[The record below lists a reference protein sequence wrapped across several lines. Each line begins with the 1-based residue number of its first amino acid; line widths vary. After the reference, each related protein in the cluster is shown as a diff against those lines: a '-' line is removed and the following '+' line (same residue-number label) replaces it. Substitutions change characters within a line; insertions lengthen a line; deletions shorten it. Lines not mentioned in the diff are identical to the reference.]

1 MKLNIK
7 DTIKVGFAFFTIC
20 MFWQLYDT
28 LLPLIMTN
36 TFGLS
41 DIVRGFLMGLDNILA
56 LFLLPLF
63 GSISDR
69 SNSKRGR
76 RTPFFVI
83 GVILSAVL
91 LITISVVD
99 QQGLINLKKQGV
111 LDNAELYR
119 KEYVTDSQILEYL
132 NNDKHTEEAG
142 FIVQYGIEDGKVPA
156 DFDAKEEPGKFYELI
171 PIKVEGKTSTAYL
184 DLVIPAREALAYE
197 TTQNDPTL
205 LIAFVAVLF
214 LVLVAMATYRSP
226 AVALMPDVTPKPLR
240 SQANAII
247 NIMGGLGSGVAMI
260 IMFLRKDYSSNILIF
275 ALTAG
280 AMLASMI
287 YFRRAVDEPA
297 LVEKKKRIVAAY
309 DAAHGT
315 DIENELDEEEA
326 LSGTD
331 KLSPAKRKSLILI
344 LFSIFLWFLGY
355 NAMTSTLS
363 IYAANNLGFT
373 DATLIYLTM
382 IPSIF
387 SAVMFLPAAILAAKI
402 GRRRSILL
410 GIVILISGLIACYTL
425 VTPATKERLYY
436 LLAFVTAGWA
446 TININS
452 YPMIVEMSKGS
463 NVGKYTGYYYTFS
476 MAAQGV
482 APMFL
487 GVFMNLFGSRHIMFI
502 YAAVFV
508 FFSGITMFFVK
519 HGDSVIVKKGE
530 VALEAVPQKSAGSAS
545 SDLDWFK

>member
-41 DIVRGFLMGLDNILA
+41 DVVRGFLMGLDNILA

-63 GSISDR
+63 GAISDR
-69 SNSKRGR
+69 TNSKRGR
-76 RTPFFVI
+76 RTPYFVV
-83 GVILSAVL
+83 GVILSAIL
-91 LITISVVD
+91 LITIAVVD
-99 QQGLINLKKQGV
+99 HVGLTNLKDQGV
-111 LDNAELYR
+111 LNNAELYQ
-119 KEYVTDSQILEYL
+119 KEYVTDAKILEYL
-132 NNDKHTEEAG
+132 NDDKNAEEADY
-142 FIVQYGIEDGKVPA
+142 IVQYAIEDGSVAA
-156 DFDAKEEPGKFYELI
+156 DFVAKDNPSKFYEII

-184 DLVIPAREALAYE
+184 ELVVPAREALAKAY
-197 TTQNDPTL
+197 TQSDPTL
-205 LIAFVAVLF
+205 LYIFVGVLF
-214 LVLVAMATYRSP
+214 LVLVAMAIYRSP
-226 AVALMPDVTPKPLR
+226 SVALMPDVTPKPLR

-247 NIMGGLGSGVAMI
+247 NIMGGLGGGVAMV
-260 IMFLRKDYSSNILIF
+260 IMFLRKDYSSNVLIF
-275 ALTAG
+275 ALTAA

-297 LVEKKKRIVAAY
+297 LVERKKKIVAEY

-326 LSGTD
+326 LSGSD
-331 KLSPAKRKSLILI
+331 KLSPPKRKSLILI
-344 LFSIFLWFLGY
+344 LVSIFLWFSGY

-373 DATLIYLTM
+373 DATLIFLTM
-382 IPSIF
+382 IPAVF
-387 SAVMFLPAAILAAKI
+387 SAVMFLPAALLASKI

-410 GIVILISGLIACYTL
+410 GIVILIGGLIACFVL
-425 VTPATKERLYY
+425 VTPANKELLYI

-487 GVFMNLFGSRHIMFI
+487 GFFIELFGGNRHIMFV
-502 YAAVFV
+502 YAAIFV
-508 FFSGITMFFVK
+508 FLSGVTMFFVK
-519 HGDSVIVKKGE
+519 HGDSATIKKR
-530 VALEAVPQKSAGSAS
+530 QTN
-545 SDLDWFK
+545 

>member
-1 MKLNIK
+1 MKLKLNIK

-20 MFWQLYDT
+20 VFWQLYDT

-36 TFGLS
+36 TFGLN
-41 DIVRGFLMGLDNILA
+41 DIWRGLLMGLDNILA

-76 RTPFFVI
+76 RTPFFVV
-83 GVILSAVL
+83 GVIISAL
-91 LITISVVD
+91 MLITIAGVD
-99 QQGLINLKKQGV
+99 HVGLKNLKSKGV
-111 LDNAELYR
+111 LDNAVLY
-119 KEYVTDSQILEYL
+119 EAGYVADEQILEYL
-132 NNDKHTEEAG
+132 EQPEHAKEINY
-142 FIVQYGIEDGKVPA
+142 IIEYALRDGKI
-156 DFDAKEEPGKFYELI
+156 EEGFVASENLSKFYELI
-171 PIKVEGKTSTAYL
+171 PVKVEGKTATAYL
-184 DLVIPAREALAYE
+184 ELVIPAREALAHAN
-197 TTQNDPTL
+197 TQADPQL
-205 LIAFVAVLF
+205 LIIFVVLLF
-214 LVLVAMATYRSP
+214 LTLVAMATYRSP
-226 AVALMPDVTPKPLR
+226 SVALMPDVTPKPLR

-247 NIMGGLGSGVAMI
+247 NIMGGLGSGAAMI

-275 ALTAG
+275 VLTA
-280 AMLASMI
+280 AVMLLAMI
-287 YFRRAVDEPA
+287 YFKHAVDEPG
-297 LVEKKKRIVAAY
+297 LVEKKRRTVAAY

-315 DIENELDEEEA
+315 DIENEADEEEA
-326 LSGTD
+326 KSGSDALST
-331 KLSPAKRKSLILI
+331 SKRKSLILI
-344 LFSIFLWFLGY
+344 LSSIFLWFMGY

-363 IYAANNLGFT
+363 IYAANNLGFQ

-387 SAVMFLPAAILAAKI
+387 SAIMFLPAAILASKI
-402 GRRRSILL
+402 GRKRSILL
-410 GIVILISGLIACYTL
+410 GIIILIGGLIACFVM
-425 VTPATKERLYY
+425 VTPANKELLYI

-487 GVFMNLFGSRHIMFI
+487 GLFIKLFNNNRHIMFV
-502 YAAVFV
+502 YAAIFV
-508 FFSGITMFFVK
+508 FLSGITMLFVK
-519 HGDSVIVKKGE
+519 HGDSVAIK
-530 VALEAVPQKSAGSAS
+530 QKA
-545 SDLDWFK
+545 

>member
-1 MKLNIK
+1 MKLKLNIK

-20 MFWQLYDT
+20 VFWQLYDT

-36 TFGLS
+36 TFGLN
-41 DIVRGFLMGLDNILA
+41 DVYRGLLMGLDNILA

-69 SNSKRGR
+69 CRSRWGR
-76 RTPFFVI
+76 RTPFFVV
-83 GVILSAVL
+83 GVIMSAVL
-91 LITISVVD
+91 LITISAVD
-99 QQGLINLKKQGV
+99 HIGLKNLKKAGV
-111 LDNAELYR
+111 LDNAVLY
-119 KEYVTDSQILEYL
+119 EQGFVTDAKIMEFLEDED
-132 NNDKHTEEAG
+132 NAAEIDH
-142 FIVQYGIEDGKVPA
+142 IVQYAVEAQKVEEGFVAADNPA
-156 DFDAKEEPGKFYELI
+156 KFYEII
-171 PIKVEGKTSTAYL
+171 PVKVEGKTSTAYL
-184 DLVIPAREALAYE
+184 ELVVPAREAFANAF
-197 TTQNDPTL
+197 TQKDNQL
-205 LIAFVAVLF
+205 LIIFVVTLF
-214 LVLVAMATYRSP
+214 LALVAMATYRSP
-226 AVALMPDVTPKPLR
+226 SVALMPDVTPKPLR
-240 SQANAII
+240 SPANAII
-247 NIMGGLGSGVAMI
+247 NIMGGLGGGAAMI

-275 ALTAG
+275 ALTA
-280 AMLASMI
+280 AVMLIAMI
-287 YFRRAVDEPA
+287 YFKHAVDEPA
-297 LVEKKKRIVAAY
+297 LVERKKKIVAAY

-344 LFSIFLWFLGY
+344 LSSIFLWFMGY
-355 NAMTSTLS
+355 NAMSSTLS

-387 SAVMFLPAAILAAKI
+387 SAVMFLPAAFLASKI

-410 GIVILISGLIACYTL
+410 GIFILIGGLIACFVM
-425 VTPATKERLYY
+425 VTPANKELLYI

-482 APMFL
+482 APVFLGLFIKLFNNNRHLMFL
-487 GVFMNLFGSRHIMFI
+487 
-502 YAAVFV
+502 YAAIFV
-508 FFSGITMFFVK
+508 FCAGITMFFVR
-519 HGDSVIVKKGE
+519 HGDSVVIRKDK
-530 VALEAVPQKSAGSAS
+530 
-545 SDLDWFK
+545 

>member
-41 DIVRGFLMGLDNILA
+41 DITRGFLMGLDNILA

-69 SNSKRGR
+69 FNGKRGR
-76 RTPFFVI
+76 RTPFFVT
-83 GVILSAVL
+83 GVILSAIL
-91 LITISVVD
+91 LITIAVVD
-99 QQGLINLKKQGV
+99 HQGLANLKKEGV
-111 LDNAELYR
+111 LDNAKLYS

-132 NNDKHTEEAG
+132 NNDDYAEEAD
-142 FIVQYGIEDGKVPA
+142 FIVQYAIEDGKVPA
-156 DFDAKEEPGKFYELI
+156 DFNAKDDPGKFYELI
-171 PIKVEGKTSTAYL
+171 PIKVEGKTSNAYL
-184 DLVIPAREALAYE
+184 SLVIPARESLAYDY
-197 TTQNDPTL
+197 TQSDPQL
-205 LIAFVAVLF
+205 LIIFVAVLF

-247 NIMGGLGSGVAMI
+247 NIMGGLGGGVAMV
-260 IMFLRKDYSSNILIF
+260 IMFLRKDYASNILIF
-275 ALTAG
+275 ALTAA
-280 AMLASMI
+280 AMLGSMI
-287 YFRRAVDEPA
+287 YFRHAVNEPA
-297 LVEKKKRIVAAY
+297 LVERKKKIVADF

-326 LSGTD
+326 LSGSD

-344 LFSIFLWFLGY
+344 LCSIFLWFLGY

-363 IYAANNLGFT
+363 IYASNNLGFT

-387 SAVMFLPAAILAAKI
+387 SAVMFLPAALLASKI

-410 GIVILISGLIACYTL
+410 GIVILIGGLIACYVM
-425 VTPATKERLYY
+425 VTPANKELLYI

-487 GVFMNLFGSRHIMFI
+487 GFFMEMFNSRHIMFI
-502 YAAVFV
+502 YAAIFV

-519 HGDSVIVKKGE
+519 HGDSVRIKKRQ
-530 VALEAVPQKSAGSAS
+530 A
-545 SDLDWFK
+545 